1 MEQRQHLQ
9 SNTLL
14 GTVEEAVLAGSGRD
28 KTLCEETLLDQR
40 QTIAD
45 TDSIVSKTDVN
56 GIITYVNDAFC
67 SVSGYTR
74 EELIGRSH
82 SIVRHPKMPASF
94 FEELWATIRAKKIW
108 RGVIHNRNKEGKRY
122 TLESRITPIVDG
134 DGNIIEFVAFRKD
147 ITDKID
153 EEFKVRLERKKLED
167 ILNHVDSIVAMVSIT
182 DKLTFVNQK
191 FFDRFPFQNF
201 HDFKQKHHC
210 ICEIFESREG
220 YLRPMM
226 GESYWIDYVLDHPEQ
241 HHRAVMIDRKNNE
254 RIFSVNVQKI
264 HSDNQEMHVVTF
276 SDITQIQRA
285 KEEANALAKMKGDFL
300 ANMSH
305 EIRTPMNGILGFT
318 SLLSETQ
325 LDEKQKK
332 YLDIITHSTTSL
344 LEIINDILDF
354 SKIESGKMEL
364 DPTFVNPIIEFD
376 KIGQLFIPRLK
387 DKSLDFEI
395 TIDPEVSECIHIDLL
410 RMQQIISNLLSNAIK
425 FTPEKG
431 KIRFYAHCLEKN
443 EERVRIRI
451 GVSDNGIGVSPLQQK
466 KIFEPFSQA
475 DSSTTRQ
482 FGGTGLGLSI
492 STHLVA
498 LMGGKLSLESEEGK
512 GSNFY
517 FEIEAKMCAVERP
530 LAELFAHEMVSIIV
544 TKKHVEYQNHVEHYL
559 SRLGIPYLLE
569 YGDEPTEF
577 WTKEHLFIVFCD
589 VSLSLIEWLNEY
601 SISSIMIG
609 KNTPL
614 SLTLP
619 NMVIIND
626 LEYNF
631 SALYTALLIRAN
643 TKASIVSTYT
653 SVEEDGQSLSG
664 RVLVAEDNKINQL
677 LIEEYLR
684 PYGLTVVMVE
694 NGQEALDALNASAYD
709 LIFMDVNMPIMGGDE
724 AVTIIKQKGITTP
737 VVALTANA
745 MEGDRE
751 RFLTSGFDYYLSKP
765 IILKNFEKVLFLYL
779 SHPEQQKGK
788 DTLDNGA
795 NSFSHV
801 GEKILDMDLIR
812 SEIDLPDSIIY
823 QVLTLFLDNSEAMIR
838 DLKEALDSNDK
849 EKIQNIA
856 HGIRGSVASLRLKP
870 LEVVTKEIE
879 VNTKLGQACDYEAL
893 YEHFTAMVHIVQNEI
908 KTLFATLPLE

>member
-14 GTVEEAVLAGSGRD
+14 GTVEEVVLAGRGRD

-74 EELIGRSH
+74 EELIGQSH
-82 SIVRHPKMPASF
+82 SIVRHPKMPTSF
-94 FEELWATIRAKKIW
+94 FQELWATIRAKKIW
-108 RGVIHNRNKEGKRY
+108 RGVIHNRNREGKRY
-122 TLESRITPIVDG
+122 TLESRITPIVDA
-134 DGNIIEFVAFRKD
+134 DGNIIEFIAFRKD

-167 ILNHVDSIVAMVSIT
+167 ILNHVDSIVAMVGVT
-182 DKLTFVNQK
+182 EKLIFVNRK
-191 FFDRFPFQNF
+191 FFDHFPYENF
-201 HDFKQKHHC
+201 HDFKQKHQC
-210 ICEIFESREG
+210 ICEIFELREG
-220 YLRPMM
+220 YLHPMM
-226 GESYWIDYVLDHPEQ
+226 GESYWIDYVLNHPEH
-241 HHRAVMIDRKNNE
+241 HHRAVMIDRKRNE

-264 HSDNQEMHVVTF
+264 HSDNQEMHVVTL

-318 SLLSETQ
+318 TLLSETS

-332 YLDIITHSTTSL
+332 YLDIITHSTQSL

-354 SKIESGKMEL
+354 SKIESGKLEL
-364 DPTFVNPIIEFD
+364 DPIVINPIIEFD
-376 KIGQLFIPRLK
+376 KIGQLFIPK
-387 DKSLDFEI
+387 IEEKHLDFSI
-395 TIDPEVSECIHIDLL
+395 TIEPTLSECIRIDLL
-410 RMQQIISNLLSNAIK
+410 RIQQIISNLLSNAIK

-431 KIRFYAHCLEKN
+431 NIHFYAHRLEKR
-443 EERVRIRI
+443 EESVVFRMGVRD
-451 GVSDNGIGVSPLQQK
+451 SGIGISLSHQK

-498 LMGGKLSLESEEGK
+498 LMGGTLSLESQEGE

-517 FEIEAKMCAVERP
+517 FDIEAKTCTLEHP
-530 LAELFAHEMVSIIV
+530 LSELFSDEMVSIIV
-544 TKKHVEYQNHVEHYL
+544 TKKHIQYQHQVERYL
-559 SRLGIPYLLE
+559 DQLGIPYVLE
-569 YGDEPTEF
+569 YSDEPTEL

-601 SISSIMIG
+601 AIASIMIG
-609 KNTPL
+609 KNTP
-614 SLTLP
+614 SFLTLP

-631 SALYTALLIRAN
+631 SALYTTLLFRAT
-643 TKASIVSTYT
+643 TKLSSLSLESGTET
-653 SVEEDGQSLSG
+653 QESGLSG
-664 RVLVAEDNKINQL
+664 RILVAEDNKINQM

-684 PYGLTVVMVE
+684 PYGFTVVLVE
-694 NGQEALDALNASAYD
+694 NGQEAVDALEEGHYD
-709 LIFMDVNMPIMGGDE
+709 LIFMDVNMPVMSGDE
-724 AVTIIKQKGITTP
+724 AVKIIKERGITTP

-751 RFLTSGFDYYLSKP
+751 RFLTAGFDYYLSKP

-779 SHPEQQKGK
+779 AHPEQMKGNNQLENVLTV
-788 DTLDNGA
+788 D
-795 NSFSHV
+795 
-801 GEKILDMDLIR
+801 EKILDMDLIR
-812 SEIDLPDSIIY
+812 SEIDLPDAIIY
-823 QVLTLFLDNSEAMIR
+823 QVLTLFVDNSDTMLS
-838 DLKEALDSNDK
+838 DLKEAIASKNYK
-849 EKIQNIA
+849 QIQNVA
-856 HGIRGSVASLRLKP
+856 HGIRGSSGSLRLKA
-870 LEVVTKEIE
+870 LEALTKEIE
-879 VNTKLGQACDYEAL
+879 LNGKLGQACDYEAL
-893 YEHFTAMVHIVQNEI
+893 YQQFAQMVSIVKKEINTLLATA
-908 KTLFATLPLE
+908 PLG